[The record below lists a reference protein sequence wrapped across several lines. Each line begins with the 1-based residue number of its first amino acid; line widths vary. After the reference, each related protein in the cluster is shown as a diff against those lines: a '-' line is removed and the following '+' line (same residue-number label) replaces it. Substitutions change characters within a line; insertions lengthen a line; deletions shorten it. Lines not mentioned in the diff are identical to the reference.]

1 MLTFEALREQE
12 RKEKSSGQVEKMPPD
27 FVAQLQEYVQRKI
40 KKNDGSSD
48 DRREIENI
56 KHSIQRLLET
66 REHKI
71 LDAVM
76 YTSRTELKPDN
87 LTEQE
92 QKMFDVILKEI
103 NEYRDSFMK
112 KIEKAVPM
120 RNIAES
126 KDISLIKKPA
136 ETPKE
141 VLKTNIKKYLVKR
154 DVNKFVSSDLTEKE
168 LKKGEIL
175 RESDL
180 PKTLNDLLLK
190 RGIIEETK

>member
-12 RKEKSSGQVEKMPPD
+12 RKEKSSNQIEKMPSD
-27 FVAQLQEYVQRKI
+27 FVSQLQEYVQRKI
-40 KKNDGSSD
+40 KKSDGSSD
-48 DRREIENI
+48 DRREIDNI
-56 KHSIQRLLET
+56 KHSIQRLLEI

-76 YTSRTELKPDN
+76 YGSRTGLKPDN
-87 LTEQE
+87 LTEHE
-92 QKMFDVILKEI
+92 QKMFDVVLKEI
-103 NEYRDSFMK
+103 NSYRDSFMK
-112 KIEKAVPM
+112 EVEKGSPQKQVESKVIEKTVKA
-120 RNIAES
+120 
-126 KDISLIKKPA
+126 
-136 ETPKE
+136 PKE
-141 VLKTNIKKYLVKR
+141 VLKVDIKKYLVKR
-154 DVNKFVSSDLTEKE
+154 DVKKFISPDLTEKE